1 MQNTN
6 PMSNLFDQDND
17 NTDTMS
23 DEFDSDSK
31 ENESVSLNIISRKIP
46 FFFG

>member
-1 MQNTN
+1 MNN
-6 PMSNLFDQDND
+6 KVNNESDNA
-17 NTDTMS
+17 DTIS